1 MVVSAYFIEIWD
13 STLPPTPPPTPQ
25 KEEEKKPPLLVISS
39 ENFVLLLGLTDGNRV
54 VDSTYDLTV
63 VDSNSLAFVF
73 KYAPEVANELQISS
87 EFSFETAALSHR
99 ETWMV
104 CDY

>member
-1 MVVSAYFIEIWD
+1 
-13 STLPPTPPPTPQ
+13 
-25 KEEEKKPPLLVISS
+25 
-39 ENFVLLLGLTDGNRV
+39 

-63 VDSNSLAFVF
+63 VDSNSLPFVF
-73 KYAPEVANELQISS
+73 KYAPEVANKLQISS
-87 EFSFETAALSHR
+87 ELSFETATLSHR